1 MEKKYFV
8 MYLRPSRPNFAQT
21 MTPEELNIMQQH
33 VAYWKFYLDNGTLI
47 VYGPVLDPNGTY
59 GIGIVG
65 VENEK
70 ELQALIEKD
79 PASKIN
85 RYEYFPMRAVV
96 K

>member
-8 MYLRPSRPNFAQT
+8 MYLRPNRPDFAQT
-21 MTPEELNIMQQH
+21 MTPEELAIMQQH
-33 VAYWKFYLDNGTLI
+33 VAYWKPYLDSGTLI
-47 VYGPVLDPNGTY
+47 VYGPVFDPNGAY

-65 VENEK
+65 VQDEK